1 MLMTM
6 YVAGKTTL
14 DTRSILLTEF
24 RAFSESQIARVTHL
38 ALCPTWNKY
47 YPPHFYLLHVHSST
61 LFSVY

>member
-24 RAFSESQIARVTHL
+24 RAFSESQMARVTHL
-38 ALCPTWNKY
+38 LGEIWGNT
-47 YPPHFYLLHVHSST
+47 
-61 LFSVY
+61 